1 MPANTSPIF
10 ALVPELSSATV
21 TLATTDRTGAT
32 MGNTAILLTAGA
44 NGAKIT
50 QFIAKAAG
58 SNPSTIILIFVS
70 DSTGANFKLFDE
82 LGVAAVNATA
92 LVTAQRA
99 VNTYTDL
106 QLKAG
111 QVVRVGTTIAVTD
124 GINVFAAKGD
134 Y

>member
-10 ALVPELSSATV
+10 ALVPELSSATL

-32 MGNTAILLTAGA
+32 MANTVVLLTAGA
-44 NGAKIT
+44 SGAKIT

-58 SNPSTIILIFVS
+58 SNPSTIVLIFVS
-70 DSTGANFKLFDE
+70 DPSGANFKLFDE
-82 LGVAAVNATA
+82 IGVAAVNATA
-92 LVTAQRA
+92 LVSAQRA

-111 QVVRVGTTIAVTD
+111 QVVRVGITIAVTD
-124 GINVFAAKGD
+124 GINVFAVKGD

>member
-1 MPANTSPIF
+1 
-10 ALVPELSSATV
+10 
-21 TLATTDRTGAT
+21 